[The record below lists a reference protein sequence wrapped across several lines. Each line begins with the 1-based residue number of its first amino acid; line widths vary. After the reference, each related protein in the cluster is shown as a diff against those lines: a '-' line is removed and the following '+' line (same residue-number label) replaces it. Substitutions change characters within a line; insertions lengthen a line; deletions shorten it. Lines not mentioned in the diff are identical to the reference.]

1 MFNIRDHPCRFKSRL
16 IVSVLSFQ
24 WEFDSQDKNN
34 NGILDQEEIEAMIIP
49 DEHCMLG
56 FMKSCDYDHQ
66 PGINRVE
73 WNTCFPPF
81 VPGECATTCTLFIRC
96 IMTLHLS
103 MVFQGRSSS
112 TSCC

>member
-1 MFNIRDHPCRFKSRL
+1 MFNVRDHPCCFKSRL

-24 WEFDSQDKNN
+24 WEFDNQDKNN

-49 DEHCMLG
+49 DEHCMVG

-66 PGINRVE
+66 PGISRVE

-96 IMTLHLS
+96 MTLHLR